1 MEPKRFL
8 LEGPTLRE
16 LQERVVAEHGANATI
31 IAAERVTVGGIR
43 GFFAREHFEITVEV
57 VEPAQR
63 KKSAH
68 AGLDISA
75 RLGIAALL
83 DDADAAESRL
93 YSTQSSPQVS
103 TASDGF
109 AQLMDEL
116 TFATGQLVVS
126 QAEPGPDVALTAVP
140 AAMPVAVPATVP
152 ATVPAPPALARPP
165 VPAPLTRPGDL
176 VLIVGLADDPLTIAR
191 LMLRVAGAGEL
202 RISGTLLHDRIER
215 VDHRRSAVSARAN
228 GVEAGHSTFI
238 ACGIE
243 PASDAV
249 ARAATLTAIGADQV
263 WVVVDASRK
272 TEDTIRW
279 VNMVVSSV
287 QVHAVAALGRRFT
300 TSPATVDDLG
310 LPVQWMDGRVAAA
323 PTGRRAALPYSRP
336 GDGER

>member
-1 MEPKRFL
+1 MWSVEPKRFL

-43 GFFAREHFEITVEV
+43 GFFARQHYEITVEV
-57 VEPAQR
+57 LEPAER

-83 DDADAAESRL
+83 DDADEAEFQLHSA
-93 YSTQSSPQVS
+93 QPSPQLS
-103 TASDGF
+103 TTSDGF
-109 AQLMDEL
+109 AKLMDEL
-116 TFATGQLVVS
+116 TFATGRDVVPD
-126 QAEPGPDVALTAVP
+126 AAPEPVADAVP
-140 AAMPVAVPATVP
+140 ARGSA
-152 ATVPAPPALARPP
+152 PAPSPARPALARPP

-176 VLIVGLADDPLTIAR
+176 VLIVGLEEDPLTIAR

-202 RISGTLLHDRIER
+202 RIAGTLLEERIER
-215 VDHRRSAVSARAN
+215 VDDRRGAMLARAH
-228 GVEAGHSTFI
+228 GVDIGHSTFI
-238 ACGIE
+238 AYGLE
-243 PASDAV
+243 PASDAL

-272 TEDTIRW
+272 PEDTIRW
-279 VNMVVSSV
+279 VNMVVTAI
-287 QVHAVAALGRRFT
+287 QVHAVAALGRQFT

-310 LPVQWMDGRVAAA
+310 LPVEWMDGRVAAA
-323 PTGRRAALPYSRP
+323 PTGRRAAPPHSRP
-336 GDGER
+336 TERER

>member
-43 GFFAREHFEITVEV
+43 GFFARQHYEITVEV
-57 VEPAQR
+57 LEPAER

-83 DDADAAESRL
+83 DDADEAEFQL
-93 YSTQSSPQVS
+93 HPAQPSPQLS
-103 TASDGF
+103 TTSDGF
-109 AQLMDEL
+109 AKLMDEL
-116 TFATGQLVVS
+116 TFATGRDVVPD
-126 QAEPGPDVALTAVP
+126 AAPEPVADAVP
-140 AAMPVAVPATVP
+140 ARGSA
-152 ATVPAPPALARPP
+152 PAPSTARPALARPP

-176 VLIVGLADDPLTIAR
+176 VLIVGLEEDPLTIAR

-202 RISGTLLHDRIER
+202 RIAGTLLEERIER
-215 VDHRRSAVSARAN
+215 VDDRRGAMLARAH
-228 GVEAGHSTFI
+228 GVDIGHSTFI
-238 ACGIE
+238 AYGLE
-243 PASDAV
+243 PASDAL

-272 TEDTIRW
+272 PEDTIRW
-279 VNMVVSSV
+279 VNMVVTAI
-287 QVHAVAALGRRFT
+287 QVHAVAALGRQFT

-310 LPVQWMDGRVAAA
+310 LPVEWMDGRVAAA
-323 PTGRRAALPYSRP
+323 PTGRRAAPPHSRP
-336 GDGER
+336 TERER

>member
-43 GFFAREHFEITVEV
+43 GFFARQHYEITVEV
-57 VEPAQR
+57 LEPSER

-83 DDADAAESRL
+83 DDADEAEFQL
-93 YSTQSSPQVS
+93 HPAQPSPQLS
-103 TASDGF
+103 TTSDGF
-109 AQLMDEL
+109 AKLMDEL
-116 TFATGQLVVS
+116 TFATGRDVVPD
-126 QAEPGPDVALTAVP
+126 AAPEPVADAVP
-140 AAMPVAVPATVP
+140 ARGSA
-152 ATVPAPPALARPP
+152 PAPSPARPALARPP

-176 VLIVGLADDPLTIAR
+176 VLIVGLEEDPLTIAR

-202 RISGTLLHDRIER
+202 RIAGTLLEERIER
-215 VDHRRSAVSARAN
+215 VDDRRGAMLARAH
-228 GVEAGHSTFI
+228 GVDIGHSTFI
-238 ACGIE
+238 AYGLE
-243 PASDAV
+243 PASDAL

-272 TEDTIRW
+272 PEDTIRW
-279 VNMVVSSV
+279 VNMVVTAI
-287 QVHAVAALGRRFT
+287 QVHAVAALGRQFT

-310 LPVQWMDGRVAAA
+310 LPVEWMDGRVAAA
-323 PTGRRAALPYSRP
+323 PTGRRAAPPHSRP
-336 GDGER
+336 TERER

>member
-1 MEPKRFL
+1 MWSVAPKRFL

-57 VEPAQR
+57 ADPAER

-68 AGLDISA
+68 AGLDISV

-83 DDADAAESRL
+83 DDADEAESRL
-93 YSTQSSPQVS
+93 HSTPSSPQLS
-103 TASDGF
+103 TASEGF

-116 TFATGQLVVS
+116 TFVTGRPVGLDS
-126 QAEPGPDVALTAVP
+126 EPGPDVATTPVP
-140 AAMPVAVPATVP
+140 AA
-152 ATVPAPPALARPP
+152 VPAPPMLVRPP

-202 RISGTLLHDRIER
+202 RISGTLLHERIER

-228 GVEAGHSTFI
+228 GVEMGHSTFI

-243 PASDAV
+243 PTSDAA

-272 TEDTIRW
+272 TEDTTRW

-310 LPVQWMDGRVAAA
+310 LPVEWMDGRAAAA